1 MSSPHRPFPSQS
13 TDLTSASPSSDLEQV
28 PLSLLRK
35 AQSRLRRTDPNDS
48 DADSDASGETTTTIS
63 GLSEGEK
70 NKRLNDIKRRLA
82 AMQRVK
88 GKALNVRVE
97 SDQESE
103 QSGGDDRR
111 DNGWAI
117 RRERKEE
124 REQEKDAQKR
134 KEEERERL
142 KRSDKHAPMVMSAK
156 RMVSRKRSA
165 IEPEKQVSGG
175 G

>member
-1 MSSPHRPFPSQS
+1 
-13 TDLTSASPSSDLEQV
+13 
-28 PLSLLRK
+28 
-35 AQSRLRRTDPNDS
+35 
-48 DADSDASGETTTTIS
+48 
-63 GLSEGEK
+63 
-70 NKRLNDIKRRLA
+70 
-82 AMQRVK
+82 MQRVK

-97 SDQESE
+97 SDQEND
-103 QSGGDDRR
+103 QSDGDDRR

-165 IEPEKQVSGG
+165 IELEKQVNPRG
-175 G
+175 